1 MGEVMTKTEFS
12 EQFKRLR
19 VAGYRLPV
27 FQPGESV
34 SDLTAEWYGTFGAC
48 TKDEFAYAIDEL
60 KKAKTDT
67 WWPAPGE
74 LWAHVFE
81 YRKGRRLRLQQQMP
95 GDDGDGLTPAQ
106 RQELAA
112 HFRDFA
118 RRLSAKMAM
127 PKVSEGL
134 ARQDVPDEV
143 LQEIE
148 EREAMHDKEET
159 A

>member
-34 SDLTAEWYGTFGAC
+34 KDLTDEWFGTFGAC

-81 YRKGRRLRLQQQMP
+81 YRKGRRLRMQTDVA
-95 GDDGDGLTPAQ
+95 DDRDALTQAQ
-106 RQELAA
+106 RNELAA

-118 RRLSAKMAM
+118 RRLSAKMTM
-127 PKVSEGL
+127 PRAVAQVE
-134 ARQDVPDEV
+134 P
-143 LQEIE
+143 QEIE
-148 EREAMHDKEET
+148 DSRALTEEDSEAS